1 MDITVVKGDDGA
13 CTLSFEGVEVALE
26 ESDLKRL
33 LIQVTKVLLPGAKLG
48 TSVDAAKG
56 DFIGKIKAANDVGIQ
71 KLIMVAE
78 HDDILVLL
86 KSGEGDEALMQ
97 KFYANMSENARKMMV
112 EDLIYK
118 FKEDIPENKVKAAL
132 ARLTRAAEKL
142 GEEGTLIWRG

>member
-1 MDITVVKGDDGA
+1 
-13 CTLSFEGVEVALE
+13 
-26 ESDLKRL
+26 
-33 LIQVTKVLLPGAKLG
+33 
-48 TSVDAAKG
+48 
-56 DFIGKIKAANDVGIQ
+56 
-71 KLIMVAE
+71 
-78 HDDILVLL
+78 
-86 KSGEGDEALMQ
+86 SGEGDEALMQ